1 MKPRVVITG
10 AAFFSPLG
18 NTGTDVISAM
28 VENRTAF
35 KRADFDLDLVV
46 AEVPDF
52 NLKTHTGRYKNA
64 RYLNRGAALGVA
76 AALRAVKGSGLS
88 GNMLEN
94 AGLFT
99 GAGPNLD
106 QEKRSALWI
115 LKFLP
120 NTIAAAIADLV
131 GIHGESFTIS
141 TACAT
146 TLQVVG
152 EAFQKIKN
160 GNLDLALAGG
170 GDSRINPG
178 AALAYKMAGALCTEK
193 GDPATVHRPF
203 DLGRNGFVM
212 GEGGGFVIL
221 ESLDHAKKRGADIL
235 AEVAGAGASM
245 DGGNMTAPESSGVW
259 MEKAVQKALTQA
271 ELPLDKIDV
280 VSAHGTGTEL
290 NDAMETALMERMFAE
305 KSPQI
310 IALKS
315 WIGHLSTACGVVELA
330 IGLSLMKKGI
340 LPAVRNLED
349 PSSPYLNFTAENR
362 ETSFNTLLLQNFG
375 FGGQN
380 AALVV
385 KKWRE

>member
-10 AAFFSPLG
+10 AAFFCPLG
-18 NTGTDVISAM
+18 NSGKDVISAM

-46 AEVPDF
+46 AQVPDF

-88 GNMLEN
+88 SNMLEN

-120 NTIAAAIADLV
+120 NTAAAAVADLV

-152 EAFQKIKN
+152 EAFQKIRN

-193 GDPATVHRPF
+193 GDPAKVHRPF

-245 DGGNMTAPESSGVW
+245 DGGNMTAPEASGIW

-271 ELPLDKIDV
+271 ELPSDKIDV
-280 VSAHGTGTEL
+280 VSTHGTGTQL

-340 LPAVRNLED
+340 LPAVRNLKD

-362 ETSFNTLLLQNFG
+362 EISFNTLLLQNFG

>member
-10 AAFFSPLG
+10 SAFFSPLG
-18 NTGTDVISAM
+18 NSGKDVISAM
-28 VENRTAF
+28 MENRTAF

-46 AEVPDF
+46 AQVPDF
-52 NLKTHTGRYKNA
+52 NLKTNTGRYKNA

-88 GNMLEN
+88 GTMLEN

-106 QEKRSALWI
+106 QEARSALWI

-120 NTIAAAIADLV
+120 NTAAAAIADLV

-193 GDPATVHRPF
+193 GDPAKVYRPF
-203 DLGRNGFVM
+203 DLGRKGFVM

-245 DGGNMTAPESSGVW
+245 DGGNMTAPESSGIW

-271 ELPLDKIDV
+271 ELPFDKIDV
-280 VSAHGTGTEL
+280 VSAHGTGTQL
-290 NDAMETALMERMFAE
+290 NDAMETALMERMFAQ

-330 IGLSLMKKGI
+330 MGLCLMKKGI
-340 LPAVRNLED
+340 LPAVRNLKE

>member
-203 DLGRNGFVM
+203 DLGRKGFVM

-280 VSAHGTGTEL
+280 VSAHGTGTQL

-362 ETSFNTLLLQNFG
+362 EISFNTLLLQNFG

>member
-10 AAFFSPLG
+10 SAFFSPLG
-18 NTGTDVISAM
+18 NSGKEVISAM

-46 AEVPDF
+46 AQVPDF
-52 NLKTHTGRYKNA
+52 NLKTNTGRYKNA

-106 QEKRSALWI
+106 REARSALWI

-120 NTIAAAIADLV
+120 NTAAAAIADLV

-152 EAFQKIKN
+152 EAFQKIRN

-193 GDPATVHRPF
+193 GDPAKVYRPF
-203 DLGRNGFVM
+203 DLDRKGFVM

-245 DGGNMTAPESSGVW
+245 DGGNMTAPESSGIW

-271 ELPLDKIDV
+271 ELPFDKIDV
-280 VSAHGTGTEL
+280 VSTHGTGTQL
-290 NDAMETALMERMFAE
+290 NDAMETALMERMFAQ

-330 IGLSLMKKGI
+330 IGLCLMKKGI
-340 LPAVRNLED
+340 LPAVRNLKN

-385 KKWRE
+385 KKWRD

>member
-1 MKPRVVITG
+1 MKSRVVITG
-10 AAFFSPLG
+10 SAFFSPLG
-18 NTGTDVISAM
+18 NSEKDVISAM

-46 AEVPDF
+46 AQVPDF

-76 AALRAVKGSGLS
+76 AALRAVKDSGLS

-106 QEKRSALWI
+106 REEPSALWI

-120 NTIAAAIADLV
+120 NTVAAAVADLV

-152 EAFQKIKN
+152 EAFQKIRN

-193 GDPATVHRPF
+193 GDPAKVHRPF

-245 DGGNMTAPESSGVW
+245 DGGNMTAPEASGIW

-271 ELPLDKIDV
+271 ELPSDKIDV
-280 VSAHGTGTEL
+280 VSTHGTGTQL

-340 LPAVRNLED
+340 LPAVRNLKD

-362 ETSFNTLLLQNFG
+362 EISFNTLLLQNFG

>member
-1 MKPRVVITG
+1 MKRRVVITG
-10 AAFFSPLG
+10 SAFFSPLG
-18 NTGTDVISAM
+18 NSGKDVISAM

-46 AEVPDF
+46 AQVPDF
-52 NLKTHTGRYKNA
+52 NLKTNTGRYKNA

-88 GNMLEN
+88 GNMLEH

-106 QEKRSALWI
+106 REARSALWI

-120 NTIAAAIADLV
+120 NTAAAAIADLV

-152 EAFQKIKN
+152 EAFQKIRN

-193 GDPATVHRPF
+193 GDPAKVYRPF
-203 DLGRNGFVM
+203 DLDRKGFVM

-245 DGGNMTAPESSGVW
+245 DGGNMTAPESSGIW

-271 ELPLDKIDV
+271 ELSFDKIDV
-280 VSAHGTGTEL
+280 VSSHGTGTQL
-290 NDAMETALMERMFAE
+290 NDAMETALMERMFAQ

-340 LPAVRNLED
+340 LPAVRNLKD
-349 PSSPYLNFTAENR
+349 PSSTYLNFTTENR
-362 ETSFNTLLLQNFG
+362 ETFFNTLLLQNFG

>member
-1 MKPRVVITG
+1 MKSRVVITG
-10 AAFFSPLG
+10 SAFFSPLG
-18 NTGTDVISAM
+18 NSGTDVIFAM

-46 AEVPDF
+46 AKVPDF

-64 RYLNRGAALGVA
+64 RYLNRGAAFGVA
-76 AALRAVKGSGLS
+76 SALRAVKDSGLS
-88 GNMLEN
+88 RDMLES

-106 QEKRSALWI
+106 REERSALWI

-120 NTIAAAIADLV
+120 NTAAAAIADLV
-131 GIHGESFTIS
+131 GIHGEGITIS

-160 GNLDLALAGG
+160 GNLDVALAGG
-170 GDSRINPG
+170 GDSRVNPG
-178 AALAYKMAGALCTEK
+178 AARAYKMAGALSTVK
-193 GDPATVHRPF
+193 ADPDKVHRPF
-203 DLGRNGFVM
+203 DLGRKGFVM

-221 ESLDHAKKRGADIL
+221 ESLDHAKKRGANIL
-235 AEVAGAGASM
+235 AEVAGAGTSM
-245 DGGNMTAPESSGVW
+245 DGGNMTAPESSGIW
-259 MEKAVQKALTQA
+259 MEKAVKKALTQA
-271 ELPLDKIDV
+271 ELPPDKIDV
-280 VSAHGTGTEL
+280 VSTHGTGTQL
-290 NDAMETALMERMFAE
+290 NDAMETALMERLFVK
-305 KSPQI
+305 KSPRI

-315 WIGHLSTACGVVELA
+315 WIGHLSTACGVVELS
-330 IGLSLMKKGI
+330 ICLSLMKKGI
-340 LPAVRNLED
+340 LPAIRNLKD
-349 PSSPYLNFTAENR
+349 PSSPYLDFMTESR
-362 ETSFNTLLLQNFG
+362 ETFFNTLLLQNFG